1 MLFNNPKFF
10 IFLIVVIILLL
21 FGNKTYKKFVLLI
34 SSYVFYGLWDWRFLS
49 LIALSTIID
58 FLLGN
63 QINKTVLPTKRKILL
78 SVSVVSNLG
87 ILAFFKYYNFF
98 IDSLQEFIFLFT
110 ENSINYNT
118 LNIILPVGISFYTFQ
133 TMSYTIDIYRKNLNP
148 SNSILD
154 FAIFVSFFP
163 QLVAGP
169 IERAKNLLHQISNF
183 SGIKIQNF
191 KNSFILFFTGYIQKV
206 LIADNLAPISDNC
219 FTNFNELD
227 SIYLISGLIV
237 FSFQIYFDFAGYSNI
252 ARGIARIFGI
262 ELMINFNQPYFSSNL
277 SEFWK
282 RWHISLST
290 WLKDYLYI
298 PLGGNKRGDLRTY
311 NNLMIT
317 MLLGGLWHGASWNF
331 VLWGGLHGS
340 YLIFYKL
347 FSSNKKESKSKFSI
361 KIFNIIFVYFLV
373 LLTWLP
379 FRTTNISDTYNF
391 LLGIINWNGI
401 IPISELLFILFL
413 FIILLL
419 IDLPA
424 YLSKSHEY
432 LLKLPRWF
440 QFSIYVIG
448 TLGIALTLLLNQN
461 DVRPFIYF
469 QF

>member
-1 MLFNNPKFF
+1 M
-10 IFLIVVIILLL
+10 
-21 FGNKTYKKFVLLI
+21 
-34 SSYVFYGLWDWRFLS
+34 
-49 LIALSTIID
+49 
-58 FLLGN
+58 
-63 QINKTVLPTKRKILL
+63 
-78 SVSVVSNLG
+78 
-87 ILAFFKYYNFF
+87 
-98 IDSLQEFIFLFT
+98 
-110 ENSINYNT
+110 
-118 LNIILPVGISFYTFQ
+118 
-133 TMSYTIDIYRKNLNP
+133 
-148 SNSILD
+148 
-154 FAIFVSFFP
+154 SFFP

>member
-10 IFLIVVIILLL
+10 IFLLTVIVLLL

-58 FLLGN
+58 FLLGI
-63 QINKTVLPTKRKILL
+63 QINKTVLPKKRKILL
-78 SVSVVSNLG
+78 LVSVVSNLG

-98 IDSLQEFIFLFT
+98 IDSLQEFIFLFSD
-110 ENSINYNT
+110 NSINYNT

-133 TMSYTIDIYRKNLNP
+133 TMSYTIDIYRKKLNP
-148 SNSILD
+148 SNSVLD
-154 FAIFVSFFP
+154 FAIFVAFFP

-169 IERAKNLLHQISNF
+169 IERAKNLLHQIANF
-183 SGIKIQNF
+183 NGIKIQNI

-219 FTNFNELD
+219 FSNFNELD

-298 PLGGNKRGDLRTY
+298 PLGGNKKGEFRTY

-331 VLWGGLHGS
+331 VLWGGLHGF
-340 YLIFYKL
+340 YLILYKL
-347 FSSNKKESKSKFSI
+347 FDSNDKELKSKLPI
-361 KIFNIIFVYFLV
+361 KIINVIFVYFLV

-379 FRTTNISDTYNF
+379 FRTSNISDTYNF
-391 LLGIINWNGI
+391 LAGVINWSGI
-401 IPISELLFILFL
+401 IPISELIFILFL
-413 FIILLL
+413 FIILII

-424 YLSKSHEY
+424 YYYKSHEY

-440 QFSIYVIG
+440 QFSIYFIG
-448 TLGIALTLLLNQN
+448 ILGIALTFLLNQN

>member
-10 IFLIVVIILLL
+10 IFLFTVIILLL
-21 FGNKTYKKFVLLI
+21 VGNKTYKKFVLLI

-49 LIALSTIID
+49 LIALSTAID
-58 FLLGN
+58 YILGK
-63 QINKTVLPTKRKILL
+63 QIFNNKSLKKRKILL
-78 SVSVVSNLG
+78 SISVVANLG

-98 IDSLQEFIFLFT
+98 INSLQEFIFLFSD
-110 ENSINYNT
+110 NSINYNA

-133 TMSYTIDIYRKNLNP
+133 TMSYTIDIYRKKLNP
-148 SNSILD
+148 SNSVLD

-169 IERAKNLLHQISNF
+169 IERAKNLLPQISNF
-183 SGIKIQNF
+183 NGIKIQNI

-206 LIADNLAPISDNC
+206 LIADNLAPISDNY
-219 FTNFNELD
+219 FSNFNELD

-298 PLGGNKRGDLRTY
+298 PLGGNKKGDFRTY

-340 YLIFYKL
+340 YLILYKL
-347 FSSNKKESKSKFSI
+347 FNSNYKELKIKLPI

-379 FRTTNISDTYNF
+379 FRTNNISDTYNF
-391 LLGIINWNGI
+391 LVGIINWNGT
-401 IPISELLFILFL
+401 IPFSELLFILFL
-413 FIILLL
+413 FFILLI

-424 YLSKSHEY
+424 YFYKSHEY
-432 LLKLPRWF
+432 LLKLPKWF
-440 QFSIYVIG
+440 QFSIYFIG
-448 TLGIALTLLLNQN
+448 TLAIAITFLLNQN